1 MSVYIA
7 GTGSYLPKKVMTNDE
22 LAKMIDTSDE
32 WIVSHTG
39 IRSRHI
45 ADQHESCSILGIE
58 AARRALV
65 SAGVAPEDVGLVVL
79 ATSSPDYVAFPAT
92 ACIIQNALGIPNAM
106 AFDVSAGCTGFVTAL
121 DIARNMMA
129 NDPRP
134 SLVVCSEVMSRII
147 DWTDRNT
154 CPLFGDGAAAVVLKC
169 GESTSGLRKSYFR
182 SEGSGAGTLY
192 RGGGSK
198 LREDGTSLLTPLYMQ
213 GKAVFN
219 FAVKAVEEAVLKV
232 LERND
237 ITADEIKLIVPHQAN
252 FRILDAAARR
262 MNIPVEKFFMNIE
275 HIANTSSASIPI
287 ALDELVQKGQVV
299 KGDKL
304 VFVAFG
310 AGLVLGGI
318 YVEF

>member
-7 GTGSYLPKKVMTNDE
+7 GTGSYLPKKVMANAE
-22 LAKMIDTSDE
+22 LSKMIDTSDE

-39 IRSRHI
+39 IHSRHI
-45 ADQHESCSILGIE
+45 AEQHESCSILGIE
-58 AARRALV
+58 AGKRALE
-65 SAGVAPEDVGLVVL
+65 SAGVAPEEIGLVVL
-79 ATSSPDYVAFPAT
+79 STSSPDYIAVPAT
-92 ACIIQNALGIPNAM
+92 ACIVQNALGIPNAM
-106 AFDVSAGCTGFVTAL
+106 AFDISAGCTGFVTAL
-121 DIARNMMA
+121 EVAKNMMCS
-129 NDPRP
+129 DPRP
-134 SLVVCSEVMSRII
+134 TLVICSEVMSRII

-154 CPLFGDGAAAVVLKC
+154 CPLFGDGAAAVVLKS

-182 SEGSGAGTLY
+182 SEGSGAGALY
-192 RGGGSK
+192 RGGGTK
-198 LREDGTSLLTPLYMQ
+198 LREDGTSLLAPLFMQ

-232 LERND
+232 LERNAV
-237 ITADEIKLIVPHQAN
+237 TADEIKLIVPHQAN

-275 HIANTSSASIPI
+275 HVANTSSASIPI
-287 ALDELVQKGQVV
+287 ALDELVRKGQVV

>member
-1 MSVYIA
+1 MSVYIS
-7 GTGSYLPKKVMTNDE
+7 GTGSYLPNKIMTNDE
-22 LAKMIDTSDE
+22 LSKMIDSSDE
-32 WIVSHTG
+32 WIFSHTG

-45 ADQHESCSILGIE
+45 AEQHESCSILGIK
-58 AARRALV
+58 AGKRALA
-65 SAGVAPEDVGLVVL
+65 SAGVSPEEIGLIIL

-92 ACIIQNALGIPNAM
+92 ACVIQNALGIPNAM
-106 AFDVSAGCTGFVTAL
+106 AFDIAAGCTGFVTAL
-121 DIARNMMA
+121 DIARNQMI

-134 SLVVCSEVMSRII
+134 SLVICSEVMSRII

-154 CPLFGDGAAAVVLKC
+154 CPLFGDGAAAVVLKS

-182 SEGSGAGTLY
+182 SEGAGAGTLY
-192 RGGGSK
+192 RGGGTK
-198 LREDGTSLLTPLYMQ
+198 LREDGTSLLTPLFMQ
-213 GKAVFN
+213 GKSVFN

-232 LERND
+232 LERNE
-237 ITADEIKLIVPHQAN
+237 ITADEIKMIVPHQAN

-262 MNIPVEKFFMNIE
+262 MNIPTEKFFMNIE
-275 HIANTSSASIPI
+275 HVANTSSASIPI
-287 ALDELVQKGQVV
+287 ALDELVKTGQVV